1 MKLGFMTACL
11 PEMSLE
17 EIVSWASQNGFQ
29 MLEVA
34 CWPKV
39 YEKRRYAGTQH
50 IDVENLQEEEDAARI
65 RELFAQHHLEISSL
79 GYYPNNLDP
88 NLENRRFYHEHL
100 KKVIKA
106 AKMLGVPVVGTFV
119 GRDPRMNVE
128 EALEEF
134 ARVFPDLVKFAE
146 DHGVKLAIENCP
158 MLYTI
163 DRWPGGTNL
172 ATTPAIWERMFE
184 LIPSPYFGLNL
195 DPSHLIWQQID
206 YVQVVHD
213 FRERIFH
220 VHAKDTK
227 ILWEKLY
234 AVGIFGFGW
243 YVDKVAGTGDIDWPA
258 FLTALYEVGYD
269 YVISIEHEDRSF
281 EKDTASKLRG
291 ILLAKQLL
299 APYIV

>member
-11 PEMSLE
+11 PEMNFENL
-17 EIVSWASQNGFQ
+17 VQWAGCSGFQ

-50 IDVENLQEEEDAARI
+50 IDVENLSEEDAARI
-65 RELFAQHHLEISSL
+65 RELLTLHGLEISSL

-88 NLENRRFYHEHL
+88 NPESRRFYHEHL

-106 AKMLGVPVVGTFV
+106 ARKLGVPVVGTFV

-128 EALEEF
+128 EALVEF
-134 ARVFPDLVKFAE
+134 SRVFPDLVKFAE
-146 DHGVKLAIENCP
+146 DNGVKLAIENCP
-158 MLYTI
+158 MLYSL

-172 ATTPAIWERMFE
+172 ATTPSIWERMFE
-184 LIPSPYFGLNL
+184 AIPSPYLGLNL

-206 YVQVVHD
+206 YVRAVYD
-213 FRERIFH
+213 FREKIFH

-227 ILWEKLY
+227 ILWDKLY
-234 AVGIFGFGW
+234 EVGIFGFGW
-243 YVDKVAGTGDIDWPA
+243 YVDKVAGTGDIDWST

-269 YVISIEHEDRSF
+269 YVVSIEHEDRSF
-281 EKDTASKLRG
+281 EKDTESKLRG
-291 ILLAKQLL
+291 ILLAKKLL
-299 APYIV
+299 EPYIV

>member
-11 PEMSLE
+11 PEMTLE
-17 EIVSWASQNGFQ
+17 ELVTWASQHGFG

-39 YEKRRYAGTQH
+39 FEKRRYAGTQH
-50 IDVENLQEEEDAARI
+50 IDVEALTQEEAARI
-65 RELFAQHHLEISSL
+65 RELFQSHGMEISSL

-106 AKMLGVPVVGTFV
+106 AAMLGVKVVGTFV
-119 GRDPRMNVE
+119 GRDPQTNVE
-128 EALEEF
+128 EALAEF
-134 ARVFPDLVKFAE
+134 KKVFPELVQFAA

-158 MLYTI
+158 MLYSI

-172 ATTPAIWERMFE
+172 ATTPSIWRRMFE
-184 LIPSPYFGLNL
+184 SIPSEYLGLNL

-213 FRERIFH
+213 FKEKIFH

-227 ILWEKLY
+227 ILWDRLNE
-234 AVGIFGFGW
+234 VGIFGFGW
-243 YVDKVAGTGDIDWPA
+243 YVDKVAGTGDIDWNA
-258 FLTALYEVGYD
+258 FITALYEVGYD
-269 YVISIEHEDRSF
+269 YVISVEHEDRSF
-281 EKDTASKLRG
+281 EKDKESKLRG
-291 ILLAKQLL
+291 ILLAQQLL
-299 APYIV
+299 RGYIV

>member
-11 PEMSLE
+11 PEMTLE
-17 EIVSWASQNGFQ
+17 ELVEWASSHGFG

-39 YEKRRYAGTQH
+39 FEKRRYAGTQH
-50 IDVENLQEEEDAARI
+50 IDVEALTPEEAARI
-65 RELFAQHHLEISSL
+65 RELFQSRNLSISSL

-106 AKMLGVPVVGTFV
+106 AQMLGVPVVGTFI
-119 GRDPRMNVE
+119 GRDPKTNVE

-134 ARVFPDLVKFAE
+134 RKVFPDLVRFAA

-158 MLYTI
+158 MLYSI

-172 ATTPAIWERMFE
+172 ATTPSIWRQMFE
-184 LIPSPYFGLNL
+184 SIPSDYLGLNL

-206 YVQVVHD
+206 YVKVVHD
-213 FRERIFH
+213 FKEKIFH
-220 VHAKDTK
+220 VHAKDTR
-227 ILWEKLY
+227 ILWDKLNE
-234 AVGIFGFGW
+234 VGIFGFGW
-243 YVDKVAGTGDIDWPA
+243 YIDKVAGTGDIDWNA
-258 FLTALYEVGYD
+258 FITALYEAGYD
-269 YVISIEHEDRSF
+269 YVVSIEHEDRSF
-281 EKDTASKLRG
+281 EKDKESKLRG
-291 ILLAKQLL
+291 IL
-299 APYIV
+299 